1 MINENFE
8 PYSLIVFLAFLSMIP
23 FLLVVTTSFLK
34 ISMVLMIVRNAMGIQ
49 QVPPNMVVYG
59 ISLALTIF
67 VMAPTIS
74 EVSERMKEVNIEK
87 DNVKEMVTNLEHVAD
102 PLKQFMLKQ
111 VNPDTQIMLMETA
124 KQLWPA
130 ELYAGTSKENF
141 LILIPSFV
149 ISELQKGL
157 QIGFLIYIPFIVID
171 LLVSN
176 ILLALGM
183 QMVSPMTVS
192 LPLKILLFVLVEGWG
207 KLLQS
212 LALSYS

>member
-1 MINENFE
+1 MISQNFD
-8 PYSLIVFLAFLSMIP
+8 PYSLIVFLAFLSMVP
-23 FLLVVTTSFLK
+23 FLLVVTTCFLK

-59 ISLALTIF
+59 ISLALTVF
-67 VMAPTIS
+67 VMAPTINAIN
-74 EVSERMKEVNIEK
+74 ERMKDVDVKK
-87 DNVKEMVTNLEHVAD
+87 DNVRESMKNIEHVAE
-102 PLKQFMLKQ
+102 PLKQFMVKQ
-111 VNPDTQIMLMETA
+111 VNPDSQIMLMETA

-130 ELYAGTSKENF
+130 DLYEGTSKENF

-157 QIGFLIYIPFIVID
+157 QIGFLIYIPFVVID

-183 QMVSPMTVS
+183 QMVSPNTVS
-192 LPLKILLFVLVEGWG
+192 LPLKMLLFVLVEGWG

>member
-1 MINENFE
+1 MTQSTD
-8 PYSLIVFLAFLSMIP
+8 PYSLIVFLAFLSLAP

-34 ISMVLMIVRNAMGIQ
+34 VAVVLMIVRNAMGIQ
-49 QVPPNMVVYG
+49 QVPPNMVIYG
-59 ISLALTIF
+59 IALATTIF
-67 VMAPTIS
+67 IMAPTFHA
-74 EVSERMKEVNIEK
+74 VSERAKELDLKKDSMTEMTSNLDYVAKPMK
-87 DNVKEMVTNLEHVAD
+87 D
-102 PLKQFMLKQ
+102 FMIKQ
-111 VNPDTQIMLMETA
+111 VNPDTQIMFMETA
-124 KQLWPA
+124 KQLWP
-130 ELYAGTSKENF
+130 EEIYRGTSKESY

-157 QIGFLIYIPFIVID
+157 QIGFLIYLPFIVID
-171 LLVSN
+171 LLISN

-183 QMVSPMTVS
+183 QMVSPMTIS

>member
-1 MINENFE
+1 MTQQFD
-8 PYSLIVFLAFLSMIP
+8 PYSLIVFLAFLSLAP
-23 FLLVVTTSFLK
+23 FLLVITTSFLK
-34 ISMVLMIVRNAMGIQ
+34 IAVVLMIVRNAMGIQ
-49 QVPPNMVVYG
+49 QVPPNMVIYG
-59 ISLALTIF
+59 ISLAITIF
-67 VMAPTIS
+67 IMAPTIYA
-74 EVSERMKEVNIEK
+74 VSDRTKELDLHK
-87 DNVKEMVTNLEHVAD
+87 DTLQGMSTNVEYVAK
-102 PLKQFMLKQ
+102 PLKDFMLKQ
-111 VNPDTQIMLMETA
+111 VNPDTQIMFMETA
-124 KQLWPA
+124 RQLWPDNI
-130 ELYAGTSKENF
+130 YQGTQKESY

-157 QIGFLIYIPFIVID
+157 QIGFLIYIPFVIID

-183 QMVSPMTVS
+183 QMVSPTTIS